1 MVPRGAA
8 LIAVMLAATAC
19 APSPPPPAIA
29 PARGGTAV
37 IAWQEPATLH
47 PFYST
52 ATQTNALVYEVAV
65 EGLVRT
71 DPGGS
76 LVPVLAIAVPTL
88 ANGDVTLL
96 PEGRMA
102 VRYVLRPNVTWSDG
116 APLTSADIRF
126 TWQSVVRD
134 PLVASREG
142 YDLIEGVDTPD
153 ERTAVV
159 RYREPYPAYATRFD
173 ALLPRHALEGVDP
186 SKTDY
191 PRRPLGTGPF
201 VISEFV
207 SGDHITADRNPRY
220 RDAAR
225 PYLDHL
231 VFRFV
236 SSVEAAKAQL
246 RAGEVHVAASLSE
259 ADVAELEQEKA
270 IAIESGPSPSVETLG
285 FRLATPGTSIEASAP
300 HPVLG
305 DLAVRRALLLAT
317 PKTSIVERL
326 LGGRARPGTTE
337 IPLGWAAPQGL
348 AQESYDPAKAARVL
362 DDAGWLKG
370 SDGVRVRAGVRAKL
384 TIVSTTGNRLREQ
397 IEQVLV
403 DEWRAIGVDLAIRNV
418 PSAILTGSWQS
429 GGVRKRGD
437 FDVLLAQA
445 GLAFGATDPQS
456 YLSQRRRCASIPR
469 ADNGG
474 AGANYERFCDPRAD
488 RLLDEAGR
496 TLDDT
501 RRRALY
507 VQLLALVDS
516 AVPNVY
522 LFDRGRFDAHRID
535 VGGLRANGWDVLT
548 WNVAEWYR
556 ASR

>member
-19 APSPPPPAIA
+19 APSPPPPA
-29 PARGGTAV
+29 
-37 IAWQEPATLH
+37 
-47 PFYST
+47 T

-142 YDLIEGVDTPD
+142 YNLIEGVDTPD

-236 SSVEAAKAQL
+236 SS
-246 RAGEVHVAASLSE
+246 
-259 ADVAELEQEKA
+259 
-270 IAIESGPSPSVETLG
+270 
-285 FRLATPGTSIEASAP
+285 F
-300 HPVLG
+300 
-305 DLAVRRALLLAT
+305 
-317 PKTSIVERL
+317 
-326 LGGRARPGTTE
+326 
-337 IPLGWAAPQGL
+337 
-348 AQESYDPAKAARVL
+348 
-362 DDAGWLKG
+362 
-370 SDGVRVRAGVRAKL
+370 
-384 TIVSTTGNRLREQ
+384 
-397 IEQVLV
+397 
-403 DEWRAIGVDLAIRNV
+403 
-418 PSAILTGSWQS
+418 
-429 GGVRKRGD
+429 
-437 FDVLLAQA
+437 
-445 GLAFGATDPQS
+445 
-456 YLSQRRRCASIPR
+456 
-469 ADNGG
+469 
-474 AGANYERFCDPRAD
+474 
-488 RLLDEAGR
+488 
-496 TLDDT
+496 
-501 RRRALY
+501 
-507 VQLLALVDS
+507 
-516 AVPNVY
+516 
-522 LFDRGRFDAHRID
+522 
-535 VGGLRANGWDVLT
+535 
-548 WNVAEWYR
+548 
-556 ASR
+556 